1 MIYTKGSVNM
11 ENTKKRPVKRIG
23 VITFDDQEDCDKLE
37 SGERHSNKG
46 IRDKKKRF
54 TNQPDIKLISDEE
67 FQEIINGFLAAQ
79 EKKQLPKQEDSVL
92 KILGNAV
99 KEGFL
104 EAIYYELLELRDNPQ
119 KRAIVLTR
127 ANKLWVNKLM
137 PAGRNL
143 VEKAKFAKEVIHA
156 VRTDEQPKI
165 LQILEE
171 DNKTEIIEA
180 VPEETAEEQVFIEV
194 TEEQKKKIA
203 FAVTLLVDTLKKIK
217 ESNNQNGQLTKE
229 DEDRLLTEEV
239 TKAVQF
245 LLGNDFELNKDIE
258 KYIFEQ
264 VEREMEKIPL
274 PIQE

>member
-1 MIYTKGSVNM
+1 M
-11 ENTKKRPVKRIG
+11 ENTKKCPVKRIG

-37 SGERHSNKG
+37 SGERHSDKG

-54 TNQPDIKLISDEE
+54 TNQPDIELISDEE
-67 FQEIINGFLAAQ
+67 FQEIINRFLAAQ
-79 EKKQLPKQEDSVL
+79 EIQHPKQENSVL
-92 KILGNAV
+92 KIFGNAV

-104 EAIYYELLELRDNPQ
+104 EAMYYELLELRDNPE
-119 KRAIVLTR
+119 KRTIVLTR
-127 ANKLWVNKLM
+127 AKNLWINNLM
-137 PAGRNL
+137 PVGRNL
-143 VEKAKFAKEVIHA
+143 VQKAKFAKEVIHA
-156 VRTDEQPKI
+156 VRSNEQPKI

-180 VPEETAEEQVFIEV
+180 VPEETAEGQVFIEV

-217 ESNNQNGQLTKE
+217 ESNNQKRQLTRE

-239 TKAVQF
+239 TKVIQF
-245 LLGNDFELNKDIE
+245 LLGNDFELNEDIE
-258 KYIFEQ
+258 RFIFEQ
-264 VEREMEKIPL
+264 VAREMEKIPL